1 MSKVARYIIVILAA
15 LFLGSLFLALQST
28 SSKESVAKQF
38 QAKEMELR
46 KATDSLQQQLSGAQ
60 ADKRKLQDKM
70 DAMQKDFFKIT
81 SERDDWKNKYDAI
94 QKEKDQLVAKLQE
107 IPRMAA
113 EQPKE
118 VTVAQP
124 AATPDEYWAGVL
136 KDKASLEL
144 QLKDLRDELSNN
156 KLQLEEV
163 KKNKTEAELEL
174 SRLKGV
180 QEDLER
186 KLKYSTD
193 LANTLS
199 LELARDKND
208 NKYVSDKL
216 GTIKEENA
224 ALRAQVKELTTTK
237 FSLQKSLQRL
247 SQERASLEAQ
257 LAKTEDIVQNRVNDI
272 LDIKKELESASK
284 ARGIEGI
291 EGKTVQLPPIIV
303 SAHGQAKGEMVPSA
317 VKAGRVISVNE
328 PNNFVI
334 IDIGESAGVKVG
346 DSFKIS
352 RDSKDIALVE
362 VIQARKDISAAD
374 IRQKTQ
380 AIQVGDSV
388 R

>member
-28 SSKESVAKQF
+28 SSKESLLKQY
-38 QAKEMELR
+38 QAKEAELR
-46 KATDSLQQQLSGAQ
+46 KVTDSLQQQLTAAQ
-60 ADKRKLQDKM
+60 SDKRRAQDKM

-94 QKEKDQLVAKLQE
+94 SKEKEQLVAKLQE
-107 IPRMAA
+107 IPRMV
-113 EQPKE
+113 EQPKAA
-118 VTVAQP
+118 TVVQSV
-124 AATPDEYWAGVL
+124 TPDEYWAGVL

-144 QLKDLRDELSNN
+144 QFKDLQDELSNT

-163 KKNKTEAELEL
+163 KKNKTEFELEL
-174 SRLKGV
+174 SRLKQV

-208 NKYVSDKL
+208 NRYIADKL
-216 GTIKEENA
+216 ATIREENA
-224 ALRAQVKELTTTK
+224 GLRAQVKELTTTK
-237 FSLQKSLQRL
+237 VSLQRSLQRL
-247 SQERASLEAQ
+247 AQEKTTLEVQ
-257 LAKTEDIVQNRVNDI
+257 LTKTEDIVQNRVNDM

-284 ARGIEGI
+284 ARGISGI

-303 SAHGQAKGEMVPSA
+303 KAQGKGEASERTVTDKTA
-317 VKAGRVISVNE
+317 RVISVNE

-334 IDIGESAGVKVG
+334 IDSGEAAGVKVG
-346 DSFKIS
+346 ETFKVYQ
-352 RDSKDIALVE
+352 DSKEIAIIE
-362 VIQARKDISAAD
+362 VIQVRKDISAAD
-374 IRQKTQ
+374 IKQKTQ
-380 AIQVGDSV
+380 NIQVGDLAK
-388 R
+388 